1 MEDYSKI
8 AYSDKEGV
16 AVIRLNSPETMN
28 ALEETLFNE
37 LRHATRRAVLD
48 QSVGAVVLTGTGRA
62 FCAGGD
68 LKRFA
73 QGFSS
78 FEEARDYMS
87 SFATW
92 VKEFRAMPKPTI
104 AAINGYAVGA
114 GFCIAL
120 HADLV
125 IASREAKFGMAFA
138 GVGLIPDLGGLSAL
152 PEIVGI
158 NKAKEL
164 VFTGRNIDAAEAE
177 ALGIVN
183 KVTSPEELADTA
195 YKLAKSLAD
204 GPRVAHRAAKRLIND
219 SRVLTLD
226 ELLEQ
231 EAELQAECI
240 QTEDHKNAV
249 AAFFKKEK
257 PQFKGC

>member
-8 AYSDKEGV
+8 VYSDKDGV

-37 LRHATRRAVLD
+37 LRQATRRAALD
-48 QSVGAVVLTGTGRA
+48 QSIGAVVLTGTGRA

-78 FEEARDYMS
+78 YEEARDYMR
-87 SFATW
+87 SFAPW

-104 AAINGYAVGA
+104 AAVNGYAVGA

-120 HADLV
+120 HADMV
-125 IASREAKFGMAFA
+125 IASGEAKFGMAFA

-164 VFTGRNIDAAEAE
+164 VFTGRNIDAEEAK

-183 KVTSPEELADTA
+183 KVTSAEELADTA
-195 YKLAKSLAD
+195 YKLAKNLAD
-204 GPRVAHRAAKRLIND
+204 GPRAAHRAAKILINA

-240 QTEDHKNAV
+240 WTEDHKNAV
-249 AAFFKKEK
+249 DAFFKKEK
-257 PQFKGC
+257 PRFKGC